1 MLAILALFTVTAD
14 AMAQDEHSMSY
25 REMAD
30 TMQMDDTTR
39 FGKVLVDHLEWRDGD
54 AREGRGTWDAQGYY
68 GGDYN
73 KLWVKSEG
81 SYVSGGENAGGNP
94 SGNAGGNAG
103 GNTGGNAGSSTGN
116 GNSSGN
122 TGGRTGR
129 GTGIRDADVE
139 ILWNRVISAWWN
151 VQAGG
156 RQDFGPGQSRTW
168 AAVGIQGLAPQWFET
183 EATVYASDEGRTSAR
198 LKAQYDLLLTQRLV
212 LQPFA
217 EANLYGR
224 SDPEHQIGSGL
235 SDLEVSVRLRYEI
248 RREFAP
254 YIGFVWL
261 RRFGGTADLA
271 RSAGGEASD
280 LELAVGLRI
289 WF

>member
-1 MLAILALFTVTAD
+1 MRAVLAIAMLSVIAAD
-14 AMAQDEHSMSY
+14 AFAQDQHAMSY

-39 FGKVLVDHLEWRDGD
+39 FGKVMFDQLEWRDAD
-54 AREGRGTWDAQGYY
+54 AGEGRATWDAQGYY
-68 GGDYN
+68 GGDYD
-73 KLWVKSEG
+73 KLWVKTEG
-81 SYVSGGENAGGNP
+81 KYVSGA
-94 SGNAGGNAG
+94 SD
-103 GNTGGNAGSSTGN
+103 S
-116 GNSSGN
+116 
-122 TGGRTGR
+122 
-129 GTGIRDADVE
+129 GIRDADVE
-139 ILWNRVISAWWN
+139 VLWNRVISAWWN

-168 AAVGIQGLAPQWFET
+168 AAIGIQGLAPQWFET
-183 EATVYASDEGRTSAR
+183 EATVYASDEGRTAAR
-198 LKAQYDLLLTQRLV
+198 VKAQYDLLLTQRLV

-224 SDPEHQIGSGL
+224 SDPEHQLGSGL
-235 SDLEVSVRLRYEI
+235 SDLEVSVRLRYEV

-254 YIGFVWL
+254 YIGLVWL

-271 RSAGGEASD
+271 RSAGGDASD
-280 LELAVGLRI
+280 LELAAGLRV